1 MPEPASNGAGSGD
14 LDEIRDLLVGP
25 ELKRLSALEDRWGD
39 PVTRSGD
46 IAEVLPAAIR
56 GAKARSLREALEPV
70 FEKAFESSVRKHP
83 KELADAIFPVIGP
96 AIRKS
101 IAASIAEFAETLNQ
115 IVEKSI
121 SFRAIQWRVEALV
134 TGKPFSQILLARS
147 LLYSV
152 EQVFL
157 IHRKSGL
164 LLLHVAPKNSVL
176 KDADMISGM
185 LTAIQDFCSDS
196 FKEAGQD
203 LETVNIGRFKLW
215 VQYGPKALVVG
226 VVTGTAPAE
235 LKNVFRD
242 AIDTIHQTH
251 FAELDRFK
259 QDDVEVFEPV
269 RPVLEAC
276 LLGQSAPGRT
286 RSPGLLWAVVA
297 LALLL
302 LFVGSFWYRARQQN
316 RWNQYFASVKQ
327 QPGLVITGMEKRSG
341 GWLVT
346 GLKDPLAPAPARE
359 GVEYRWLPYYSL
371 DTPFA
376 TERDYQ
382 TAKELLEGQLI
393 RFDAGS
399 SRLPSGEAR
408 RVEEVA
414 TAIVKLLRLK
424 PASRIVV
431 TGRADEVG
439 SAATNDTLSLDRAKR
454 ALEALVS
461 QGVSAERLSVN
472 GVGNAQPLRKGVTD
486 WDRQTNRSVSFK
498 VE

>member
-14 LDEIRDLLVGP
+14 IGELRELLVGP
-25 ELKRLSALEDRWGD
+25 ELKRLSALESRWGD

-46 IAEVLPAAIR
+46 IAEVLPEAIR
-56 GAKARSLREALEPV
+56 GAKGKALREALEPV

-121 SFRAIQWRVEALV
+121 SIRAIQWRVEALV
-134 TGKPFSQILLARS
+134 TGKQFSQILLARS

-164 LLLHVAPKNSVL
+164 LLQHVAAKNSVL

-185 LTAIQDFCSDS
+185 LTAIQDFFSDS
-196 FKEAGQD
+196 FTEGGQD
-203 LETVNIGRFKLW
+203 LETVDAGRFKLW
-215 VQYGPKALVVG
+215 IQYGSKALVVG
-226 VVTGTAPAE
+226 AVSGTAPAE
-235 LKNVFRD
+235 LKNVFRN

-251 FAELDRFK
+251 FAELDRFR
-259 QDDVEVFEPV
+259 QEDVAVFEPV

-286 RSPGLLWAVVA
+286 RSPWVLWTAAA
-297 LALLL
+297 LFLL
-302 LFVGSFWYRARQQN
+302 LFVGFFWYRARQQN
-316 RWNQYFASVKQ
+316 RWDQYFASVKQ
-327 QPGLVITGMEKRSG
+327 QPGLVITGIEKRSG

-359 GVEYRWLPYYSL
+359 GAEYRWLPYYSL

-376 TERDYQ
+376 TERDFQ
-382 TAKELLEGQLI
+382 TAKEQLEGQLI

-399 SRLPSGEAR
+399 SRLASGEAR
-408 RVEEVA
+408 RVDEAA
-414 TAIVKLLRLK
+414 TAIGKVLRLK

-461 QGVSAERLSVN
+461 QGVAAERLSVI
-472 GVGNAQPLRKGVTD
+472 GVGNTQPLRRGVTD